1 MTVRYTVLPS
11 PLDELL
17 VTMDDAGALTRVHFA
32 PHAIGAD
39 WFHAPDAFGTVREQL
54 AAYFAGEVRT
64 FDLALAPEGTPF
76 QQRVWAA
83 LGTIPFGATLGYGE
97 IARRLGDHGAARA
110 VGSANN
116 RNPIAIIVPCHR
128 VIGSTGSAVGYGG
141 GIQRKQ
147 WLLRHE
153 REVLAPTLFG

>member
-11 PLDELL
+11 PLDDLL
-17 VTMDDAGALTRVHFA
+17 VTMDDTGALTRLHFA
-32 PHAIGAD
+32 PHTIGPELVRAPEA
-39 WFHAPDAFGTVREQL
+39 FHAVDAQL
-54 AAYFAGEVRT
+54 AAYFAGELRT
-64 FDLALAPEGTPF
+64 FDLPLAPEGTPF
-76 QQRVWAA
+76 QQAVWKG
-83 LGTIPFGATLGYGE
+83 LQEIRFGATLGYGE
-97 IARRLGDHGAARA
+97 LAQRLGHRGAARA

-128 VIGSTGSAVGYGG
+128 VIGSTGAPVGYGG
-141 GIQRKQ
+141 GVQRKH